1 MKTKSLLIVA
11 LMFIAFHSVNAASA
25 VINKDQNGLALKG
38 YDAVAYFD
46 QGKAVTGKKDF
57 EHSWMGATWRFST
70 VENRDLFAKNPEKYA
85 PQFGGYCAYGVTGG
99 YLAPT
104 DPTAWKVV
112 EGKLYLNYD
121 SDIQKKWSEDIPG
134 NIKKANEKWPA
145 ASKTKPV
152 E

>member
-11 LMFIAFHSVNAASA
+11 FLFVAFNSVNAADA

-46 QGKAVTGKKDF
+46 QGKAVAGKKDF
-57 EHSWMGATWRFST
+57 EHPWMGANWRFST

-85 PQFGGYCAYGVTGG
+85 PQFGGYCAFGVTGG

-121 SDIQKKWSEDIPG
+121 SDIQKKWSADIPG

>member
-1 MKTKSLLIVA
+1 MKTKSFLIFALLLIA
-11 LMFIAFHSVNAASA
+11 SYSVHADA
-25 VINKDQNGLALKG
+25 VINKDKNGLALKG
-38 YDAVAYFD
+38 FDAVAYFN
-46 QGKAVTGKKDF
+46 QGKAIEGKKEF
-57 EHSWMGATWRFST
+57 EHTWMDATWRFST
-70 VENRDLFAKNPEKYA
+70 AENRDLFAKSPEKYA
-85 PQFGGYCAYGVTGG
+85 PQFGGYCAFGVTGG

-112 EGKLYLNYD
+112 EDKLYLNYD
-121 SDIQKKWSEDIPG
+121 KDIQKKWSEDIPG

>member
-1 MKTKSLLIVA
+1 MKTKGLLI
-11 LMFIAFHSVNAASA
+11 IAMLFLASHSVNAADA
-25 VINKDQNGLALKG
+25 VINKDQTGLALKG

-46 QGKAVTGKKDF
+46 QAKAIAGKKDF

-70 VENRDLFAKNPEKYA
+70 MENRDLFAKNPEKYA
-85 PQFGGYCAYGVTGG
+85 PQFGGYCAFGVTGG
-99 YLAPT
+99 YLART

-112 EGKLYLNYD
+112 EGKLYLNYN

-134 NIKKANEKWPA
+134 NISKANEKWPA

>member
-1 MKTKSLLIVA
+1 MKTKSFLIIALLLIA
-11 LMFIAFHSVNAASA
+11 SHSVHADDA
-25 VINKDQNGLALKG
+25 VINKDKNGLALKG
-38 YDAVAYFD
+38 FDAVAYFN
-46 QGKAVTGKKDF
+46 QGKAIEGKKEF
-57 EHSWMGATWRFST
+57 EHTWMDATWRFST
-70 VENRDLFAKNPEKYA
+70 AENRDLFAKSPEKYA
-85 PQFGGYCAYGVTGG
+85 PQFGGYCAFGVTGG

-112 EGKLYLNYD
+112 EDKLYLNYD
-121 SDIQKKWSEDIPG
+121 KDIQEKWSKDIPG

>member
-11 LMFIAFHSVNAASA
+11 LLFVAFHSVNAADA
-25 VINKDQNGLALKG
+25 VINKDQNGVALKG

-46 QGKAVTGKKDF
+46 QDKAVAGKKDF

-70 VENRDLFAKNPEKYA
+70 VENRDLFAKNPEKYV
-85 PQFGGYCAYGVTGG
+85 PQFGGYCAFGVTGG

-104 DPTAWKVV
+104 DPTAWKVF

>member
-1 MKTKSLLIVA
+1 MKTKSFLIVA
-11 LMFIAFHSVNAASA
+11 LLLISFHFANATDA
-25 VINKDQNGLALKG
+25 VLNTDPNGLALKG
-38 YDAVAYFD
+38 YDAVAYFN
-46 QGKAVTGKKDF
+46 QGKAIEGKKDF

-70 VENRDLFAKNPEKYA
+70 AENRDLFAKSPEKYA

-99 YLAPT
+99 YLART
-104 DPTAWKVV
+104 EPTAWKVV
-112 EGKLYLNYD
+112 NGKLYLNYN

>member
-1 MKTKSLLIVA
+1 MKTKSFLIIALLLIA
-11 LMFIAFHSVNAASA
+11 SHSVHADA
-25 VINKDQNGLALKG
+25 VINKDKNGLALIG
-38 YDAVAYFD
+38 FDAVAYFN
-46 QGKAVTGKKDF
+46 QGKAIEGKKEF
-57 EHSWMGATWRFST
+57 EHTWMDATWRFST
-70 VENRDLFAKNPEKYA
+70 TENRDLFAKSPEKYA
-85 PQFGGYCAYGVTGG
+85 PQFGGYCAFGVTGG

-112 EGKLYLNYD
+112 EDKLYLNYD
-121 SDIQKKWSEDIPG
+121 KDIQKKWSEDIPG

>member
-11 LMFIAFHSVNAASA
+11 LLFVAFHSVNAADP

-46 QGKAVTGKKDF
+46 QGKAVEGRKDF
-57 EHSWMGATWRFST
+57 EHSWMGATWRFSS

-85 PQFGGYCAYGVTGG
+85 PQFGGYCAFGVTGG
-99 YLAPT
+99 YLAST

-134 NIKKANEKWPA
+134 NIKKAEQKWPA

>member
-1 MKTKSLLIVA
+1 MKTKSFLIIALLLIA
-11 LMFIAFHSVNAASA
+11 SHSVHADA
-25 VINKDQNGLALKG
+25 VINKDKNGLALKG
-38 YDAVAYFD
+38 FDAVAYFN
-46 QGKAVTGKKDF
+46 QGKAIEGKKEF
-57 EHSWMGATWRFST
+57 EHTWMDATWRFST
-70 VENRDLFAKNPEKYA
+70 AENHDLFAKSPEKYA
-85 PQFGGYCAYGVTGG
+85 PQFGGYCAFGVTGG

-121 SDIQKKWSEDIPG
+121 KDIQKKWSEDIPG

>member
-1 MKTKSLLIVA
+1 MKTKNFLIIVFLLIA
-11 LMFIAFHSVNAASA
+11 SYSVHADDA
-25 VINKDQNGLALKG
+25 VINKDKSGLALKG
-38 YDAVAYFD
+38 FDAVGYFK
-46 QGKAVTGKKDF
+46 QAKAIEGKKEF
-57 EHSWMGATWRFST
+57 EHTWMDATWRFST
-70 VENRDLFAKNPEKYA
+70 AENRDLFAKSPEKYA
-85 PQFGGYCAYGVTGG
+85 PQFGGYCAFGVTGG

-134 NIKKANEKWPA
+134 NIKKANEKWLA

>member
-11 LMFIAFHSVNAASA
+11 LLFVAFHSVNAADA

-46 QGKAVTGKKDF
+46 QGKAVEGKKDF
-57 EHSWMGATWRFST
+57 EHSWMGATWRFSS

-85 PQFGGYCAYGVTGG
+85 PQFGGYCAFGVTGG
-99 YLAPT
+99 YLAST

-134 NIKKANEKWPA
+134 NIKKAEQKWPA